1 MMTYREAYDRVLPES
16 KRKEEKYN
24 ILVFAFIRPI
34 SIFMTLP
41 LVDKKVKP
49 TTITKISIIFILV
62 GFILIAFGQTSVIRL
77 LGWLSIVIWTLLDG
91 VDGNLARCTNQCS
104 ANGDLW
110 DTTGGYLAMVCIY
123 FSVGIAAFYDRNSI
137 GLCASY
143 WMLILG
149 GATAVISI
157 FPRLVMHKKKS
168 AEGNTRAVKSLSDKK
183 TFGLKN
189 IIAMN
194 FISPT
199 GFMIIFLLLAIIFH
213 LLNLFVIVYFFINFI
228 VMMLSLHTLMKE

>member
-1 MMTYREAYDRVLPES
+1 MMTYKEAYDIVLPES

-24 ILVFAFIRPI
+24 ILASVLTRPI
-34 SIFMTLP
+34 SIIMTLP
-41 LVDKKVKP
+41 LVDKKIKP
-49 TTITKISIIFILV
+49 TTITKISIFFIFL
-62 GFILIAFGQTSVIRL
+62 GFILLGFGQSIIIRV
-77 LGWLSIVIWTLLDG
+77 LGWLAILVWDLLDG

-104 ANGDLW
+104 VNGDLW
-110 DTTGGYLAMVCIY
+110 DTTGGYAAMVCIY
-123 FSVGIAAFYDRNSI
+123 FSTGVAAFYDQSI
-137 GLCASY
+137 FGFCDNY

-168 AEGNTRAVKSLSDKK
+168 SEGNTGAVKNLSDKK
-183 TFGLKN
+183 TFGFKN

-213 LLNLFVIVYFFINFI
+213 LLNLFIVAYFVINFI
-228 VMMLSLHTLMKE
+228 VMILSLHTLMKE